1 MNVVDDDDQGRA
13 LGEHLAGQRHQG
25 GSHPQRVLRA
35 AVRRGEIRRGE
46 IRRYELYERFVD
58 TAEELGDG
66 CEGQRRLGLV
76 AAGDQRSRVVAEPR
90 EEPAYERGLADTLL
104 AGYRDNRERTVP
116 RVRQPG
122 TEEAQLRLSRD
133 KSVGM
138 AEIVIDSA
146 TGPAPTHVSRPSAG

>member
-35 AVRRGEIRRGE
+35 AVRRGEIRR
-46 IRRYELYERFVD
+46 YERFVD

-76 AAGDQRSRVVAEPR
+76 AAGDQRSRVVGEPL

-138 AEIVIDSA
+138 AEIVIDGA